1 MSGGDGQGAQPPAD
15 LLRAGFA
22 SFDAAGFLDAQQ
34 RDRDQRGELYGQN

>member
-1 MSGGDGQGAQPPAD
+1 MSGEGGGDAGGAPPPAD

-34 RDRDQRGELYGQN
+34 REREQRGE